1 MKLLWLCNMM
11 PGEVKRRLTGN
22 AVSGGLW
29 VDHVLTGL
37 RQRGLTILILCPGDG
52 ARGELDDR
60 CG

>member
-37 RQRGLTILILCPGDG
+37 RQRGLTILIL
-52 ARGELDDR
+52 
-60 CG
+60 